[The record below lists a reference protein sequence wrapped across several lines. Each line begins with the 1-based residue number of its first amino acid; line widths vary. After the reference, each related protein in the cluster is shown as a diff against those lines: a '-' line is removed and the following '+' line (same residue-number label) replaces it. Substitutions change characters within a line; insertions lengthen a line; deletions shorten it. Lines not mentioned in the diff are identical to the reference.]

1 MAVQAL
7 HCMRSLNRHHPACP
21 GMGCGQALQRE
32 DILRWVE
39 ANRHTVPNLGRLYN
53 KMVNG
58 GTDGHYVHAY
68 YARKLHG
75 CEHYKITDIEATA
88 GGHDVDI
95 QLDDRINIQV
105 WHGMN
110 TYGHIV
116 ESLLKPG
123 TPKSEAIGQH
133 LGTSTELGGVTT
145 DFESDEE
152 KIRAKLAQLPDDA
165 PGILL
170 LHGGPRSYDI
180 PIPPKDMPANKC
192 IINVNS
198 ATGMAEL
205 HCSPQ
210 FRHLEDAKGVV
221 GCLGLGLANKD

>member
-1 MAVQAL
+1 M
-7 HCMRSLNRHHPACP
+7 
-21 GMGCGQALQRE
+21 
-32 DILRWVE
+32 
-39 ANRHTVPNLGRLYN
+39 PNLDKLYS

-75 CEHYKITDIEATA
+75 CGRYKITDIEATA

-110 TYGHIV
+110 THGHML
-116 ESLLKPG
+116 ESLLEPG
-123 TPKSEAIGQH
+123 TPKSKAVVRRMGPP
-133 LGTSTELGGVTT
+133 TKLGGVPT
-145 DFESDEE
+145 DLGHDEE

-165 PGILL
+165 LGILL
-170 LHGGPRSYDI
+170 LHGGPFSYYI

-192 IINVNS
+192 IINVNG
-198 ATGMAEL
+198 ATGMAEP
-205 HCSPQ
+205 HRSPQ
-210 FRHLEDAKGVV
+210 FRHLEDVKGVV
-221 GCLGLGLANKD
+221 DCLGIDLANEG